1 MACNPTRQT
10 CSPRAVFAANA
21 STACAT
27 FMDPSRFQ
35 AEQLIYDNAFNDL
48 INNFGV
54 PVDYYINSFSLSA
67 ADIIYGEQPTA
78 IFYGPVTLKM
88 YIELTE
94 NAVAMQKFGMA
105 SDDELTGYVHIQTFQ
120 DTIDS
125 SEYYVQTANGELT
138 LVADNPSL
146 SASQFQ
152 LSAIYTNS
160 GQDIEPKS
168 GDLIVMT
175 ALGCDRP
182 NGRGPKIFEVTERV
196 DQDISALNPLLG
208 HYVYRLRAKRYENSF
223 EPGAPQEQRND
234 QVFDNIFSGK
244 VSTTIYG
251 AVSSTEKVYAE
262 TADNLYDTKV
272 FPGMSNDT
280 DIYGT
285 YS

>member
-21 STACAT
+21 SPGCAT
-27 FMDPSRFQ
+27 FMDPGRFQ

-54 PVDYYINSFSLSA
+54 PIDYYIHSFSLPA

-78 IFYGPVTLKM
+78 IFYGPITLKM
-88 YIELTE
+88 YVELTE
-94 NAVAMQKFGMA
+94 NAIQLQKFGVA

-120 DTIDS
+120 DTIGT
-125 SEYYVQTANGELT
+125 SEFYVQTADGSLM
-138 LVADNPSL
+138 LVADAPTL
-146 SASQFQ
+146 SANQFR

-168 GDLIVMT
+168 GDLITLT

-182 NGRGPKIFEVTERV
+182 NGRGPKVFEVTERV

-208 HYVYRLRAKRYENSF
+208 HYVYRLRAKRFENSF
-223 EPGAPQEQRND
+223 EPGAPQENRND

-244 VSTTIYG
+244 VSSTIFG
-251 AVSSTEKVYAE
+251 AVSSQPKVYTD
-262 TADNLYDTKV
+262 TADSIYVDKV
-272 FPGMSNDT
+272 FDQPTNNT
-280 DIYGT
+280 DMYGT
-285 YS
+285 Y